1 MLHLVGLS
9 THRNMMH
16 GTYKVKLNLR
26 GGNNHK
32 ACFVLMKLLLLHQIQ
47 EIFAAYFGVFYITL
61 LRQEIKEL

>member
-1 MLHLVGLS
+1 
-9 THRNMMH
+9 MH